1 MPNALVTP
9 ARRAAL
15 IALMALA
22 VLALVLA
29 GCSKPKAKDQ
39 GADQTAKQA
48 EQSAQTKQAAGKAA
62 GTLKSEV
69 KPIAVAVPLSLP
81 RLDGLVISMPSPPK
95 AVAPVQ
101 VASGSTPAVSLSL
114 GISVQAPATNVALGM
129 PADLGSIVAGALQ
142 SAAPVPMPTA
152 IPTPPASIPTPPAG
166 IPPGATPPSGF
177 MPPSGFPTPPAGFPG
192 LPPGFSFP

>member
-1 MPNALVTP
+1 MPHALVTP

-15 IALMALA
+15 SALVVLA

-29 GCSKPKAKDQ
+29 GCSKPKPKDQ
-39 GADQTAKQA
+39 GAEQAAKQA

-62 GTLKSEV
+62 GTLKSAV

-81 RLDGLVISMPSPPK
+81 RLDGLIVSMPSPPR

-101 VASGSTPAVSLSL
+101 VASGGTPAVSLNL
-114 GISVQAPATNVALGM
+114 GISVQTPATNVALGM
-129 PADLGSIVAGALQ
+129 PADLGSIIAGALQ
-142 SAAPVPMPTA
+142 SAAPVPVPT
-152 IPTPPASIPTPPAG
+152 SIPTPPAG
-166 IPPGATPPSGF
+166 IPPGATPPAGF
-177 MPPSGFPTPPAGFPG
+177 TPPSGLPTPPAGFPG